1 MKIQGVGSV
10 NAMHKSTPTAS
21 LVSYTEHREPV
32 AVIKEPYKKQQL
44 VLLLLP
50 ISSFQKM
57 HTRILFK
64 LTFATILAL
73 LLFIAPSTAMDFEDM
88 VKQAM
93 EMEKSPASS
102 KAVGNG
108 GPISDSH
115 PPTADTGA
123 AAPKDIN
130 QQPSP
135 STEDKKATK
144 QQDQQQ
150 KPELGSIGKNL
161 KNPNANSKS
170 YGDCLSGCAKI
181 VDSLTKSCKELCD
194 PKKGSCYDEC
204 DQNIKTQLDGCK
216 EDCKTQKDA

>member
-1 MKIQGVGSV
+1 M
-10 NAMHKSTPTAS
+10 
-21 LVSYTEHREPV
+21 Y
-32 AVIKEPYKKQQL
+32 
-44 VLLLLP
+44 LLTTFPHCQHHLL
-50 ISSFQKM
+50 QKM

-73 LLFIAPSTAMDFEDM
+73 LLFIAPSSAMDFEDM

-93 EMEKSPASS
+93 ESEKSPASS

-108 GPISDSH
+108 EPISDSH

-123 AAPKDIN
+123 TGAAPNDIN

-144 QQDQQQ
+144 QQDQQ

-161 KNPNANSKS
+161 KNPNANSTS